1 MSRFSEIFVS
11 KDRAYFDLFEEAA
24 ANTATAAGNLS
35 TMLAEY
41 PNRKDLVE
49 AIHAAEAEGDRIT
62 HELITRLNNTFVTP
76 IERDDIIDL
85 ASGLDDIT
93 DLIDEVAD
101 YLGIYKIERPM
112 VQAKQL
118 AEILHEASEQIRKA
132 MPRLRDFKDMDRYT
146 TEIHRLENEG
156 DRVVRNGLKE
166 LFSGEMDALTVIRWK
181 DLFDRLEEA
190 VDACER
196 VANVLNGI
204 VIRNG

>member
-1 MSRFSEIFVS
+1 MGRFSEIFVS

-24 ANTATAAGNLS
+24 ANTATAAGHLS

-41 PNRKDLVE
+41 PNRRELVE
-49 AIHAAEAEGDRIT
+49 EIHTAEANGDRIT

-76 IERDDIIDL
+76 IERDDIIEL

-101 YLGIYKIERPM
+101 YLRIYKIERPM
-112 VQAKQL
+112 VQSQQL

-146 TEIHRLENEG
+146 SEIHRLENEG

-166 LFSGEMDALTVIRWK
+166 LFSGEMDALMVIRWK

-190 VDACER
+190 IDACER
-196 VANVLNGI
+196 VANTLNGI

>member
-1 MSRFSEIFVS
+1 MSRLSQIFVS
-11 KDRAYFDLFEEAA
+11 KDRAYFDLFEAA
-24 ANTATAAGNLS
+24 ANNTAQAAALLDQLLQ
-35 TMLAEY
+35 TYPEQKHLAKEIGELE
-41 PNRKDLVE
+41 NV
-49 AIHAAEAEGDRIT
+49 GDSIT
-62 HELITRLNNTFVTP
+62 HDLITRLNNTFVTP
-76 IERDDIIDL
+76 IERDDIIEL

-101 YLGIYKIERPM
+101 YLRIYKIERPM
-112 VQAKQL
+112 VQSQQL

-146 TEIHRLENEG
+146 SEIHRLENEG

-166 LFSGEMDALTVIRWK
+166 LFSGEMDALMVIRWK

-190 VDACER
+190 IDACER
-196 VANVLNGI
+196 VANTLNGI